1 MITMFTRKRPLARPL
16 RFLRS
21 EAGAATIPA
30 IFWLPI
36 FLGIMF
42 SSVELGV
49 MILRNTLF
57 ERGVDM
63 SVRIL
68 RLGIQPMPSHEVLKK
83 SICSNI
89 AFIPDCMDNLAVDIF
104 EVDKATWTSTGAGK
118 SATCTDKTLAD
129 PPEVVLQR
137 GQSNQLMLL
146 RACLKVYP
154 MMPGVGFGASL
165 RTDTSGQFAMVTT
178 TAFVNEP
185 RGSISSSSSGGGT

>member
-1 MITMFTRKRPLARPL
+1 MITMLTRKRPLARPL
-16 RFLRS
+16 RFWRS

-30 IFWLPI
+30 LFWLPI

-49 MILRNTLF
+49 MVLRQTLF
-57 ERGVDM
+57 ERGVDL

-68 RLGIQPMPSHEVLKK
+68 RLGIVPMPEHEVLKK

-89 AFIPDCMDNLAVDIF
+89 AFIPDCMSDLAVEIYQ
-104 EVDKATWTSTGAGK
+104 VDKVTWTSSGAGK
-118 SATCTDKTLAD
+118 SATCTDRTSTD
-129 PPEVVLQR
+129 PLNVDLQR

-146 RACLKVYP
+146 RACLKVDP

-165 RTDTSGQFAMVTT
+165 RKDDAGQFAMITT

-185 RGSISSSSSGGGT
+185 RANTDSSGSGGT